1 MLYAI
6 VPIIA
11 VVVLVIAA
19 VSCLIL
25 KSYVKAPPDTAFII
39 TGAGR
44 KKILIGNAGIC
55 IPLLNRLDKLLLR
68 QVSVDIKTNGYIP
81 TKDFI
86 GVDIDAIAKV
96 AVMSDKEIEAALKA
110 ADLLD

>member
-1 MLYAI
+1 MLRDSSYSADHCGQAVTREQEDNMLYAI

-44 KKILIGNAGIC
+44 KKILIGNAGI
-55 IPLLNRLDKLLLR
+55 
-68 QVSVDIKTNGYIP
+68 
-81 TKDFI
+81 
-86 GVDIDAIAKV
+86 
-96 AVMSDKEIEAALKA
+96 
-110 ADLLD
+110 